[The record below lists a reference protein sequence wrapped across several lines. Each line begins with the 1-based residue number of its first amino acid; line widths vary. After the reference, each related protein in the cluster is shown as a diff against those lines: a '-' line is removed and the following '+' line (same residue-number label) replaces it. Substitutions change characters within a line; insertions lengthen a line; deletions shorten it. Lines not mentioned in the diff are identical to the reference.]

1 MKYVIFFIIFS
12 GIFRSIEQIHFF
24 RPKLTWLPAWV
35 FASQGRLNI
44 DGYHIA
50 SSLNIWCMFA
60 AGYFFFISGI
70 SLWWIFV
77 FWLIQGNSFSMFYH
91 VLFMKPG
98 YRNNFLL
105 EWLRD
110 LLGIFNK
117 NFSRTSISE

>member
-1 MKYVIFFIIFS
+1 
-12 GIFRSIEQIHFF
+12 
-24 RPKLTWLPAWV
+24 
-35 FASQGRLNI
+35 
-44 DGYHIA
+44 
-50 SSLNIWCMFA
+50 
-60 AGYFFFISGI
+60 
-70 SLWWIFV
+70 V

-117 NFSRTSISE
+117 NYSRTSISE